1 MSKTILTLTDVEREL
16 NELKSKRGRKSKET
30 LERIEYLKG
39 IAQGLIQP
47 KKEIKLSSS
56 MMIKLVNSNP
66 NKITNEWGF
75 TSLTAIKWREII
87 IRESNINTNEKL
99 FLLDKIL
106 LAINIIQCKEFT
118 KEQIVKVAKALEEL
132 KPNIAID
139 FYKRIRRTLKTYWN
153 LCKY

>member
-1 MSKTILTLTDVEREL
+1 MSKTILTLAEVEKEL
-16 NELKSKRGRKSKET
+16 QELKNKKGRKSKAT

-66 NKITNEWGF
+66 NKISNEWGF
-75 TSLTAIKWREII
+75 TSLSSLKWREII

-99 FLLDKIL
+99 LLLDKIL
-106 LAINIIQCKEFT
+106 LAINIIQTKEFT
-118 KEQIVKVAKALEEL
+118 KEQIIKVAKALEEL

-139 FYKRIRRTLKTYWN
+139 FYKRIRRTLKSYWS
-153 LCKY
+153 LCKD